1 MDYAMQ
7 KFGRHGRVITAWD
20 KPLEMTALEAEVP
33 SLFTT
38 QAHGS
43 RTAKYSFIP
52 TAPLIERL
60 VGEGFEPVEVRQGY
74 SRTYDRMPYVKHL
87 VRFRPRAYLVRPT
100 PGSGGHLARTPGV
113 ADAYPE
119 VILLNSHDGTTG
131 FKLLAGWFRLI
142 CLNGLVVDD
151 QEFPSLEVP
160 HRGDTTAVIE
170 AAYRIVDSFPAQ
182 VARIED
188 FRARRLELGAQYAFA
203 TEAAAL
209 RWQAGQIQATDLLA
223 VRRQQDE
230 GDSLWHVFNR
240 VQENLLKGGIEAVVA
255 GGARLRKAR
264 PVRAISSTLSLNQ
277 SLWAL
282 ATRYL
287 NN

>member
-1 MDYAMQ
+1 MPKENLMDYSMQ

-20 KPLEMTALEAEVP
+20 TPLEMTALEAEVP

-60 VGEGFEPVEVRQGY
+60 VGEGFYPVEVRAGY
-74 SRTYDRMPYVKHL
+74 SRDYNRMPYVKHL
-87 VRFRPRAYLVRPT
+87 IRLRPTSYLVRPFAQA
-100 PGSGGHLARTPGV
+100 H
-113 ADAYPE
+113 DAYPE

-188 FRARRLELGAQYAFA
+188 FRAKELEQAEQHAFA
-203 TEAAAL
+203 AHAAAL
-209 RWQAGQIQATDLLA
+209 RWGDGQISPLALLR

-240 VQENLLKGGIEAVVA
+240 VQENLLKGGIEAVTA
-255 GGARLRKAR
+255 GGSRVRKSRA
-264 PVRAISSTLSLNQ
+264 VRAISSTLSLNQ